1 MSAGTLSTL
10 QARLA
15 PRNIGAIY
23 VWILL
28 IALFSVL
35 SPDSFART
43 STIKLVLN
51 QYAVTGLIA
60 IGLLLPLCAGLF
72 DLSIGSVV
80 GMSGLATAYTLAE
93 VTANTAVAILV
104 GLLVAAAAG
113 LINAFVV
120 LVMGVDSFIGTL
132 ATGSIFAAL
141 STALSGDSTVTT
153 NVEKLTNQIAVPEFL
168 GLTPPV
174 LLLIAAMLLVGF
186 LLEKTVFGRRTYAI
200 GFDMEAARLGGVRIR
215 RVQTSTLMASALLSG
230 VAGVAVTAQLG
241 SASSSTGPGYLLPV
255 FAAAFLGATQ
265 FRNGRFN
272 PWGAVVAVLLVGTA
286 NVGLLTAGAP
296 AWGPQIF
303 NGALLILA
311 VSLTSSKGLDVV
323 GKVRRLFGGHAA
335 GPAPG

>member
-1 MSAGTLSTL
+1 MSAGTTSTL
-10 QARLA
+10 RARLA

-23 VWILL
+23 VWALL

-35 SPDSFART
+35 SPDSFAET
-43 STIKLVLN
+43 STIKLILN

-93 VTANTAVAILV
+93 ITANTTVAILV
-104 GLLVAAAAG
+104 GLSVAAVAG

-141 STALSGDSTVTT
+141 STALSGDTTITT
-153 NVEKLTNQIAVPEFL
+153 NVGTLTNQIAVPEFL

-174 LLLIAAMLLVGF
+174 LLMLGAMLLIGF

-200 GFDMEAARLGGVRIR
+200 GFDMEAARLGGVKIR
-215 RVQTSTLMASALLSG
+215 RVQTATLLASALMSG

-241 SASSSTGPGYLLPV
+241 SASSTTGPGYLLPV

-265 FRNGRFN
+265 FRGGRFN

-303 NGALLILA
+303 NGALLIMA

-323 GKVRRLFGGHAA
+323 ERLRRLLGGGTAR
-335 GPAPG
+335 PAPL